1 MLITDIA
8 QTFKQ
13 GKALANPGLWANST
27 SAAGV
32 LSGFLIGGF
41 HVAKAFGY
49 DFGESDAQL
58 TQIAGGVA
66 ALVVVVTNILHTLSN
81 AQAGVPTT
89 SETKHQS
96 DSDALGGPSS
106 DPG

>member
-81 AQAGVPTT
+81 AQAGLPTT
-89 SETKHQS
+89 RETEHQS
-96 DSDALGGPSS
+96 NSDSMGGPSS
-106 DPG
+106 GPG

>member
-81 AQAGVPTT
+81 AQAGLPTK
-89 SETKHQS
+89 SES
-96 DSDALGGPSS
+96 GPADESTVANR
-106 DPG
+106 GEG